1 MTQIKLGDCHA
12 VAMQRL
18 AMTGVF
24 GYAETSFSGSLKN
37 LFCSNLRFDYGF
49 AMTVAFQAA

>member
-1 MTQIKLGDCHA
+1 MTQIKLGDRHA